1 MPKQHLWWSNRNST
15 TLPPLCLFEEY
26 CSTLIVIGFVWRR
39 GFEAGWGFAVT
50 KTYGLDKVL
59 TVDLYLNRED
69 ILIPCKGHC
78 DECGTEN
85 SERDHLR
92 SQLRARPG
100 LVDDHIQLEIYFS
113 PFLSVEKYSWET
125 LCSIR
130 SSQIHLTWLFHVQRF
145 QTPIK
150 TLKNHIPGWN

>member
-26 CSTLIVIGFVWRR
+26 CSTLIVISFVWRR

-59 TVDLYLNRED
+59 TLDLYLNRED
-69 ILIPCKGHC
+69 ILIPCEGHC

-92 SQLRARPG
+92 SQLRAWPG
-100 LVDDHIQLEIYFS
+100 LVDDHIQLEIYFP
-113 PFLSVEKYSWET
+113 PFSVLKSTAGRLYVQLDHPKY
-125 LCSIR
+125 I
-130 SSQIHLTWLFHVQRF
+130 WLDFSMFRDSR
-145 QTPIK
+145 PP
-150 TLKNHIPGWN
+150 LKL